1 MYASKVYLMFLILPN
16 LEHHSTLVSFLAGCG
31 LCAMEHPFFD
41 ILSPGLMGATDFM
54 LQESSG
60 RKGIRMREVR

>member
-1 MYASKVYLMFLILPN
+1 MFLILPN
-16 LEHHSTLVSFLAGCG
+16 LEHHSTLVSFLGGCG

-54 LQESSG
+54 L
-60 RKGIRMREVR
+60 